1 MQQSNVKLTQSRFRW
16 AYCQLELVKKCKQVR
31 RVRETLKSLPPTL
44 DATYDRILASIPDET
59 SDIAF
64 AALMLLTHSARPVTL
79 QEVAEA
85 MVVDRQRGTFDPD
98 EDRLTSCREV
108 LEICG
113 SLVTVAIQEN
123 GGLGERT
130 PWLAEKNS
138 IEQGHHWP
146 KVGHL
151 EIVQFAHFTVKEYM
165 VLERCSGN
173 TNLERFSSS
182 ASQAHRSIAE
192 LSLVYLLTF
201 SRGQRLNQID
211 FVAYPFLAYAAR
223 YWPEHWSRQLGGRK
237 DQETVNSLIRRLF
250 DTEQEPNIYMNFLN
264 ICRPDALLDSDHKA
278 RFAFRNRRE
287 KSLDALPQP
296 LYYAAQ
302 LGHPELCEWLIVEKG
317 CNVNSRRGIFGQAIQ
332 LAARFGHA
340 KVVTLLLDHGAEV
353 NTPAGEYG
361 YPLQAAAFGG
371 HIETV
376 RILLERGADVN
387 GNAGKHG
394 TALIAACIE
403 GHVDAVRLLLDNDA
417 DVEAFSVNSG
427 KALRVAAAV
436 GNEAVV
442 QLLLR
447 RRAQVNDGSRRSGGS
462 PLCAAARK
470 GHLGLVKLLVTAGA
484 DVDLWSD
491 GEGTA
496 LMAACFDRRREGQGG
511 AADDTRRRLLEVAR
525 CLVQYGADINRHD
538 ESCGDA
544 LQAAVAATS
553 AGDVE
558 DNNIDL
564 VTLLLEAG
572 ADIGHTG
579 GIYHSA
585 MRAAV
590 YCGNMAA
597 GHALLDRGAKVN
609 DEIFLLAVENK
620 RKTIIP
626 RLLSKGVDV
635 NAENEHGT
643 ALCFAI
649 AKEDQITI
657 DALLR
662 DSAIDINALAGES
675 GHTALCH
682 AVDSKN
688 LALVKQLLVLGA
700 DARAPCGNGD
710 TCLLHAVRSGNMP
723 VIGLLLESGLDIN
736 VGHPEFP
743 DRATPFAVA
752 CGRGDEVLVRYL
764 LDQGADVNAR
774 APGHAPGKATSPT

>member
-1 MQQSNVKLTQSRFRW
+1 M
-16 AYCQLELVKKCKQVR
+16 
-31 RVRETLKSLPPTL
+31 RETLKSLPPTL
-44 DATYDRILASIPDET
+44 DATYDRILASIPDEI
-59 SDIAF
+59 SDIAY
-64 AALMLLTHSARPVTL
+64 AALMLLTYSARPITL

-85 MVVDRQRGTFDPD
+85 MVVDRKRGDFDAD

-123 GGLGERT
+123 SGLGERI

-138 IEQGHHWP
+138 IEQENWVKAGQ
-146 KVGHL
+146 L

-165 VLERCSGN
+165 VLQRCGGN
-173 TNLERFSSS
+173 ASLERFSFS

-201 SRGQRLNQID
+201 SRGQRPSKID

-223 YWPEHWSRQLGGRK
+223 YWPEHWSRQLGDK
-237 DQETVNSLIRRLF
+237 EDQETVNSLIRRLF
-250 DTEQEPNIYMNFLN
+250 DTEQEPNSYVNFLN
-264 ICRPDALLDSDHKA
+264 ICRPDALLDSVYA
-278 RFAFRNRRE
+278 LGFVFRNRKA

-302 LGHPELCEWLIVEKG
+302 LGHPELCEWLIVKKG
-317 CNVNSRRGIFGQAIQ
+317 CDVNSRRGIFGQAIQ

-353 NTPAGEYG
+353 NTLAGEYG

-371 HIETV
+371 HVETV

-387 GNAGKHG
+387 GNGGKHG
-394 TALIAACIE
+394 TALIAACSE
-403 GHVDAVRLLLDNDA
+403 GHVEAVRLLLNNGA
-417 DVEAFSVNSG
+417 DVEGVSVRSG
-427 KALRVAAAV
+427 KALRVAAAA

-442 QLLLR
+442 QLLLSR
-447 RRAQVNDGSRRSGGS
+447 GAQVNDGSRGSGGS
-462 PLCAAARK
+462 PLYAAAK
-470 GHLGLVKLLVTAGA
+470 EGNLGLVKFLVNAGA
-484 DVDLWSD
+484 DVNLWSD

-496 LMAACFDRRREGQGG
+496 LMAACYDRRGEGEED
-511 AADDTRRRLLEVAR
+511 ADDDTMDHDLEVALEVAR
-525 CLVQYGADINRHD
+525 YLVQCGADVNRHD

-553 AGDVE
+553 AGNVE

-572 ADIGHTG
+572 ADISHTG

-590 YCGNMAA
+590 FCGNIAA
-597 GHALLDRGAKVN
+597 AHALLDRGVEVN
-609 DEIFLLAVENK
+609 DEIFLLAVEGE
-620 RKTIIP
+620 RETVIP
-626 RLLSKGVDV
+626 RLLLKGVDV
-635 NAENEHGT
+635 NAANEDGT

-649 AKEDQITI
+649 DNKDQTTI

-662 DSAIDINALAGES
+662 DSAIDINAWAGRH
-675 GHTALCH
+675 GHTALCM
-682 AVDSKN
+682 AIDSGN
-688 LALVKQLLVLGA
+688 LALVKQLLALGA
-700 DARAPCGNGD
+700 DARALCGSGN

-723 VIGLLLESGLDIN
+723 IIALLAERGLDIN
-736 VGHPEFP
+736 AGGSDGTRPL
-743 DRATPFAVA
+743 TVA

-764 LDQGADVNAR
+764 LDQGADINAG
-774 APGHAPGKATSPT
+774 APGHAPGKANRPSPPLSPT